1 MLCKCWAGAS
11 QYFFLRDKKNCHKNL
26 DGIGEKLLSNSG
38 RGPLLYWKLDQ
49 SSAQCLAQSFYQSLV
64 FELKYDIG
72 QNHMFYLNPVQ
83 SSRSKLTTCLRKG
96 RDLGVCQYWNS
107 TATSDGSAQELENN
121 VRRNSKSIA
130 TKVCCQIG
138 CK

>member
-1 MLCKCWAGAS
+1 MELERSCCLTLAEVH
-11 QYFFLRDKKNCHKNL
+11 F
-26 DGIGEKLLSNSG
+26 
-38 RGPLLYWKLDQ
+38 LYWKLDQ

-96 RDLGVCQYWNS
+96 RDLGVC
-107 TATSDGSAQELENN
+107 
-121 VRRNSKSIA
+121 
-130 TKVCCQIG
+130 
-138 CK
+138 